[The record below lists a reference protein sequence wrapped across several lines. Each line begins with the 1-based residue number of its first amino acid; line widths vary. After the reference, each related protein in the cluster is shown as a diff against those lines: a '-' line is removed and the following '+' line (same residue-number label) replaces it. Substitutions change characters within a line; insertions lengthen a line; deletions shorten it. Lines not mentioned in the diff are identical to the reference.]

1 MTDQQFALMLRDAI
15 AGNEKAF
22 EELISLYMPMI
33 NRGSMISGK
42 VDEDLMQLILIRIA
56 FNIRRFEL

>member
-1 MTDQQFALMLRDAI
+1 MTDYEFAIMLRDAI
-15 AGNEKAF
+15 DGNEKAF

-42 VDEDLMQLILIRIA
+42 VDEDLRQLILIRIA